1 MTTPDFDTNKDSDL
15 VGMVEAMANV
25 PIYESPDNDKLGT
38 ILSSLETLWR
48 WYETS
53 VSLSDRLDDIVHR
66 LERLERYAYVHE
78 QIRDIQDTHA
88 NFNAML
94 VEHHGRITELETH
107 NHDDDYSTTDHD
119 HDDTYCETGHYH
131 DITCGDSYT

>member
-15 VGMVEAMANV
+15 VGMVEAIVNENHEDEIIKAF
-25 PIYESPDNDKLGT
+25 YKLR
-38 ILSSLETLWR
+38 IEPQLDAISDSL
-48 WYETS
+48 
-53 VSLSDRLDDIVHR
+53 DAIVKR

-78 QIRDIQDTHA
+78 QIRDIQDTNA

-94 VEHHGRITELETH
+94 VEHHGRFTELETH
-107 NHDDDYSTTDHD
+107 NHDDEYSTGDPD

>member
-15 VGMVEAMANV
+15 VGMVEAIVNENHEDEIIKAF
-25 PIYESPDNDKLGT
+25 YKLR
-38 ILSSLETLWR
+38 IEPQLDAISDSL
-48 WYETS
+48 
-53 VSLSDRLDDIVHR
+53 DAIVKR

-107 NHDDDYSTTDHD
+107 NHDDEYSTGDHD
-119 HDDTYCETGHYH
+119 HDDTYCEAGHYH